1 MPHTIDRLDG
11 SGRQLPPQRITT
23 SAVRSLEGS
32 VRQQVTAQPVAPLE
46 ASTSPKLPP
55 WWAGA
60 QQGTRGELLRPQPVQ
75 QVDVLQSQGSSSNT
89 HAWEHTQ
96 VTHTGFE
103 HTALEDRFLHERQ
116 LWCAA
121 LEQCQSEFSRALRS
135 MSEQVEAN
143 VAAALEVIEQR
154 SFGQLADVDSR
165 LSMSLSDLEVRYQAE
180 RTERGAD
187 LMEVR
192 ADLDRQWEELS
203 KGLASSVA
211 QMGERVQ
218 QEKREV
224 MDALS
229 AVCADIEELRR
240 RQQDLETHLG
250 KQLESVRR
258 EFEEPLATASAAMA
272 SGLSRL
278 SSELD
283 DVRLKHSRQQ
293 RELEEILRAE
303 LQKNM
308 AEELQVRRM
317 SELESLQVEDS
328 RHRRDIDA
336 LREQQGR
343 HLEALR
349 SEEAAQRASAESRW
363 RIELQGLQMQLSHC
377 MEALSG
383 SSQLQERFAS
393 ALSHGQQPTHST
405 EKLGDEL
412 RENLRRE
419 SGQLSDRLNS
429 DMSALRAQLVEG
441 LAEVRTQQVK
451 LSTDFHM
458 LRSDCDLLKRDSEDT
473 RKMIS
478 QQEDA
483 ANAEG
488 NSQARAGL
496 RQAAESFSEG
506 LRQEDLQALS
516 ARQERG
522 LEELSGKLG
531 LQGRDIEDLQKQV
544 LDTHRNVAG
553 IRQRLAGELDELR
566 KDAEQD
572 RALLAEIEKQKDAG
586 EWSFFKALGGGCNT
600 AAPAGAGAV
609 QGSAVN
615 HVNGNPGEL
624 TRHGRRELA
633 MERSAKL
640 ASAEEVEQL
649 KVKQIQDFRD
659 LRQQQKSFFEEVLS
673 QGDATRRQVTS
684 EMEAVRSHCNSGL
697 AGLQTQQSNTIEVL
711 RNQQRRMEAVQGQL
725 LGDVG
730 ALKGQLTE
738 SLRERRLAQQALVK
752 EVEI

>member
-1 MPHTIDRLDG
+1 MAHAIDRLAG
-11 SGRQLPPQRITT
+11 SARQLPSERITN
-23 SAVRSLEGS
+23 SAEVSP
-32 VRQQVTAQPVAPLE
+32 QVTGQHVAPTQ
-46 ASTSPKLPP
+46 ATTSKKQPP
-55 WWAGA
+55 WWVGA
-60 QQGTRGELLRPQPVQ
+60 ETSRTSKDHDQQGSQSELPRPQLVRE
-75 QVDVLQSQGSSSNT
+75 VDTLQRSSSSTRAQEAQAT
-89 HAWEHTQ
+89 HA
-96 VTHTGFE
+96 
-103 HTALEDRFLHERQ
+103 ALEDCLAHERQ

-121 LEQCQSEFSRALRS
+121 IEQCQSELWLALRS

-154 SFGQLADVDSR
+154 SSGQLADVDSK

-192 ADLDRQWEELS
+192 GDLDRQWEELS
-203 KGLASSVA
+203 KGLASSVV

-218 QEKREV
+218 QEKQEV
-224 MDALS
+224 MSALS
-229 AVCADIEELRR
+229 AVCADIEELQR
-240 RQQDLETHLG
+240 RQQELESNVG
-250 KQLESVRR
+250 KQIDSKRKELD
-258 EFEEPLATASAAMA
+258 EPLATASAAMA

-278 SSELD
+278 SADLDEL
-283 DVRLKHSRQQ
+283 RLKHSRQQ

-303 LQKNM
+303 LQKTM

-317 SELESLQVEDS
+317 NELEALQTEDS

-377 MEALSG
+377 LEALSG

-393 ALSHGQQPTHST
+393 ALSQGQQPTQSA
-405 EKLGDEL
+405 ENLGDEL
-412 RENLRRE
+412 RAELRNE
-419 SGQLSDRLNS
+419 SGQLSDRLNG
-429 DMSALRAQLVEG
+429 DVATLRAQLVEG
-441 LAEVRTQQVK
+441 LADLRTQQVK
-451 LSTDFHM
+451 LGTDVHM
-458 LRSDCDLLKRDSEDT
+458 LRSSCDQLKKDGEDT
-473 RKMIS
+473 RKMVC

-483 ANAEG
+483 ANEP
-488 NSQARAGL
+488 RAGF
-496 RQAAESFSEG
+496 RAAAAESFTEG
-506 LRQEDLQALS
+506 IRQEDLQALS
-516 ARQERG
+516 AKQDRG
-522 LEELSGKLG
+522 LEEFSGRLG

-544 LDTHRNVAG
+544 LDTHRDVAG
-553 IRQRLAGELDELR
+553 IRQRLAGELDDLR
-566 KDAEQD
+566 TNMEQD
-572 RALLAEIEKQKDAG
+572 RALLAEIEKQKDTG
-586 EWSFFKALGGGCNT
+586 EWSFFKALSGGCNT
-600 AAPAGAGAV
+600 GPGPGAAQSGAL
-609 QGSAVN
+609 SPL
-615 HVNGNPGEL
+615 NGNPGEL
-624 TRHGRRELA
+624 SRHGRLELA
-633 MERSAKL
+633 TERSAKL

-649 KVKQIQDFRD
+649 RIKQIQDSRD

-673 QGDATRRQVTS
+673 QGDATRRHISS
-684 EMEAVRSHCNSGL
+684 ELEAVRSHCNNSV

-738 SLRERRLAQQALVK
+738 SLRERRLSQQALVR